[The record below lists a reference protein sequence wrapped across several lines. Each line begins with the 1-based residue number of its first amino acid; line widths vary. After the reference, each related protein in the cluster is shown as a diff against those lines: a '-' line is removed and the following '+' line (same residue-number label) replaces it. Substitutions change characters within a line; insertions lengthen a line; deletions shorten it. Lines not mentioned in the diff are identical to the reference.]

1 MFFSPWRWRSYE
13 LANSVYKM
21 FSHLPTGIYQLDDV
35 SNGSDDWAGR
45 KYELPSGYRMHHKRH
60 GCRRHG
66 PFCWRR
72 FTRCLTKRMWR
83 HNVLNTTRAVHPEH
97 NLSSIDS
104 IHGQRNPHRERG
116 LAGMGNGC
124 FAEFCCC
131 VPLCPCEL
139 RYSSSKDISFHRFPG
154 DKVAGR
160 ECIFKSRRDMPLL
173 WNICR

>member
-1 MFFSPWRWRSYE
+1 MSLLLF
-13 LANSVYKM
+13 VY
-21 FSHLPTGIYQLDDV
+21 FPIVQTNLTDV
-35 SNGSDDWAGR
+35 
-45 KYELPSGYRMHHKRH
+45 HVKRH
-60 GCRRHG
+60 AGVIYCSFVRPLSMTLLDQGNGIHRTFDLSVNYYIFLAWG
-66 PFCWRR
+66 DLIQGEAWYCDLY
-72 FTRCLTKRMWR
+72 FTSGSSDCLRT
-83 HNVLNTTRAVHPEH
+83 
-97 NLSSIDS
+97 IDS

-173 WNICR
+173 WKICR

>member
-1 MFFSPWRWRSYE
+1 MEGGEGGRGGRE
-13 LANSVYKM
+13 
-21 FSHLPTGIYQLDDV
+21 GEGGRGGREGREGREGRDDCIHILI
-35 SNGSDDWAGR
+35 GR
-45 KYELPSGYRMHHKRH
+45 PL
-60 GCRRHG
+60 C
-66 PFCWRR
+66 
-72 FTRCLTKRMWR
+72 
-83 HNVLNTTRAVHPEH
+83 
-97 NLSSIDS
+97 SIDS

-139 RYSSSKDISFHRFPG
+139 RYSSSKDISFHRFPA

-173 WNICR
+173 

>member
-1 MFFSPWRWRSYE
+1 MRQAR
-13 LANSVYKM
+13 
-21 FSHLPTGIYQLDDV
+21 PTTI
-35 SNGSDDWAGR
+35 
-45 KYELPSGYRMHHKRH
+45 
-60 GCRRHG
+60 
-66 PFCWRR
+66 
-72 FTRCLTKRMWR
+72 
-83 HNVLNTTRAVHPEH
+83 
-97 NLSSIDS
+97 IDS

-139 RYSSSKDISFHRFPG
+139 RYSSSKDISFHRFPA

-173 WNICR
+173 

>member
-1 MFFSPWRWRSYE
+1 MEGLTTKLLHCKKGGQHYVPRYLCSPVPMFPEPMFPGTYVPRSYVPRY
-13 LANSVYKM
+13 LCSPIYCKCVVGHIYVG
-21 FSHLPTGIYQLDDV
+21 LVIGI
-35 SNGSDDWAGR
+35 G
-45 KYELPSGYRMHHKRH
+45 
-60 GCRRHG
+60 
-66 PFCWRR
+66 
-72 FTRCLTKRMWR
+72 
-83 HNVLNTTRAVHPEH
+83 
-97 NLSSIDS
+97 IDS

-116 LAGMGNGC
+116 LVGMGNGC

-173 WNICR
+173 

>member
-1 MFFSPWRWRSYE
+1 MFRLNSQCNRRLTCSPKRVDLTNQKR
-13 LANSVYKM
+13 LAVYACANR
-21 FSHLPTGIYQLDDV
+21 DV
-35 SNGSDDWAGR
+35 FEEFLSSRRHN
-45 KYELPSGYRMHHKRH
+45 LPSKAKLRNNQLNGMST
-60 GCRRHG
+60 CR
-66 PFCWRR
+66 CNNNAIVSDKAI
-72 FTRCLTKRMWR
+72 FTFPTVDVCLP
-83 HNVLNTTRAVHPEH
+83 L
-97 NLSSIDS
+97 SIDS

-124 FAEFCCC
+124 FAELCCY

-173 WNICR
+173 

>member
-1 MFFSPWRWRSYE
+1 MVETPEHSQVESTTWPLVGTTCPVGTEYTIRHRVLTNQRDRSYVYAVVS
-13 LANSVYKM
+13 LA
-21 FSHLPTGIYQLDDV
+21 
-35 SNGSDDWAGR
+35 AG
-45 KYELPSGYRMHHKRH
+45 
-60 GCRRHG
+60 G
-66 PFCWRR
+66 PF
-72 FTRCLTKRMWR
+72 
-83 HNVLNTTRAVHPEH
+83 
-97 NLSSIDS
+97 IDS

-173 WNICR
+173 

>member
-1 MFFSPWRWRSYE
+1 MSPVQLYIGQWLYGTRRNLLRQCFGRE
-13 LANSVYKM
+13 LNEIESVTNRPINSNINSIY
-21 FSHLPTGIYQLDDV
+21 LPVNQ
-35 SNGSDDWAGR
+35 
-45 KYELPSGYRMHHKRH
+45 
-60 GCRRHG
+60 
-66 PFCWRR
+66 
-72 FTRCLTKRMWR
+72 
-83 HNVLNTTRAVHPEH
+83 
-97 NLSSIDS
+97 IDS

-139 RYSSSKDISFHRFPG
+139 RYSSSKDISFHRFPA

-173 WNICR
+173 

>member
-1 MFFSPWRWRSYE
+1 MFFTYKRVCKTLPNVTTLYPKAGHRSN
-13 LANSVYKM
+13 LASLRFRVNAATERRKHTQVDFFGLRSAFEQSLCFRSTGNVWTPAY
-21 FSHLPTGIYQLDDV
+21 SLPCYRRQDARVEHALLEQLTLFP
-35 SNGSDDWAGR
+35 NA
-45 KYELPSGYRMHHKRH
+45 
-60 GCRRHG
+60 
-66 PFCWRR
+66 
-72 FTRCLTKRMWR
+72 
-83 HNVLNTTRAVHPEH
+83 
-97 NLSSIDS
+97 SIDS

-173 WNICR
+173 

>member
-1 MFFSPWRWRSYE
+1 MCKTVRIPVAFRNKCER
-13 LANSVYKM
+13 V
-21 FSHLPTGIYQLDDV
+21 TGPQ
-35 SNGSDDWAGR
+35 
-45 KYELPSGYRMHHKRH
+45 
-60 GCRRHG
+60 
-66 PFCWRR
+66 
-72 FTRCLTKRMWR
+72 
-83 HNVLNTTRAVHPEH
+83 PERVR
-97 NLSSIDS
+97 SIDS

-139 RYSSSKDISFHRFPG
+139 RYSSSKDISFHRFPA

-173 WNICR
+173 

>member
-1 MFFSPWRWRSYE
+1 MDYAALSNNRRISDQLGTFGRRRIHVHVKPATGRPYVREFSLSGTVPAFTCDCLRFVCAFTPRPKVD
-13 LANSVYKM
+13 LC
-21 FSHLPTGIYQLDDV
+21 V
-35 SNGSDDWAGR
+35 S
-45 KYELPSGYRMHHKRH
+45 
-60 GCRRHG
+60 
-66 PFCWRR
+66 
-72 FTRCLTKRMWR
+72 T
-83 HNVLNTTRAVHPEH
+83 
-97 NLSSIDS
+97 SSRTIDS

-139 RYSSSKDISFHRFPG
+139 RYSSSKDIPFHRFPG

-173 WNICR
+173 

>member
-1 MFFSPWRWRSYE
+1 MGRNKFTFD
-13 LANSVYKM
+13 
-21 FSHLPTGIYQLDDV
+21 IV
-35 SNGSDDWAGR
+35 SI
-45 KYELPSGYRMHHKRH
+45 
-60 GCRRHG
+60 RRHLKIAKQRLAIIWKNYANNER
-66 PFCWRR
+66 P
-72 FTRCLTKRMWR
+72 LIIKRGT
-83 HNVLNTTRAVHPEH
+83 NVYPR
-97 NLSSIDS
+97 IDS

-124 FAEFCCC
+124 FAELCCC

-173 WNICR
+173 